1 MIELQNITKKY
12 DQTTAVKTVSLK
24 IAKGETIIAVGPSGS
39 GKTTLLRI
47 IAGLEAPDRGKLF
60 INGQLAS
67 QPGKIIIP
75 PHRRQLG
82 MIFQDLALWPHLSV
96 QQNLEFGLKALKVKK
111 AARQDKIAAILNLM
125 ALDGYQTRYPH
136 SLSEGE
142 KQRVAIARTIITEPQ
157 IMLMDEPLSSL
168 DTVLKNELLEMIIE
182 LVRKLKILLIYVT
195 HDRGETL
202 AFNARIVVMFQG
214 SMIQDGDWKALN
226 ANPANTFVK
235 KFVISWV
242 SKTELENRD
251 RDHHP

>member
-12 DQTTAVKTVSLK
+12 NQTTAVKTVSLK

-195 HDRGETL
+195 HDRGESL

-235 KFVISWV
+235 KFVRGLNT
-242 SKTELENRD
+242 KR
-251 RDHHP
+251 

>member
-12 DQTTAVKTVSLK
+12 NQTTAVKTVSLK
-24 IAKGETIIAVGPSGS
+24 IAKGDRVVIVGPSGS
-39 GKTTLLRI
+39 GKTTLLRL
-47 IAGLEAPDRGKLF
+47 IAGLEIPDTGELF
-60 INGQLAS
+60 INGNLAS
-67 QPGKIIIP
+67 RSGKIITP
-75 PHRRQLG
+75 PHRRKLG

-111 AARQDKIAAILNLM
+111 AARQDKIADILNLM
-125 ALDGYQTRYPH
+125 TLNGYQTRYPN

-168 DTVLKNELLEMIIE
+168 DTVLKNELLEMIIK

-195 HDRGETL
+195 HDREEAL
-202 AFNARIVVMFQG
+202 AYDARIVVMFQG
-214 SMIQDGDWKALN
+214 SIIQDGDWKALN

-235 KFVISWV
+235 KFIRGLNT
-242 SKTELENRD
+242 KR
-251 RDHHP
+251 